1 MSGDSEAIEPEGMVE
16 ASQGTTLEWT
26 VRMWEREPKKLM
38 VILFV
43 ACLAGALG
51 MALLHHPIGAILGF
65 LMIGGATTDYWLP
78 QKFTIDGTGASLRCG
93 ISVTSL
99 AWADVQR
106 VVASEDGVKLSP
118 LTEATRLSPFRG
130 VYLRFA
136 RNRDEV
142 MEAIRSHWEGDVRSL
157 EG

>member
-1 MSGDSEAIEPEGMVE
+1 MSGDSEAVEPEGVPE

-26 VRMWEREPKKLM
+26 VRMWEREPKKLV
-38 VILFV
+38 VILLV
-43 ACLAGALG
+43 ACMAGALG
-51 MALLHHPIGAILGF
+51 MALLHHPVGAALGF

-106 VVASEDGVKLSP
+106 VVVADEGVKLSP
-118 LTEATRLSPFRG
+118 LADSSRLSPFRG

-142 MEAIRSHWEGDVRSL
+142 IGAIQSHWEGDVRSL